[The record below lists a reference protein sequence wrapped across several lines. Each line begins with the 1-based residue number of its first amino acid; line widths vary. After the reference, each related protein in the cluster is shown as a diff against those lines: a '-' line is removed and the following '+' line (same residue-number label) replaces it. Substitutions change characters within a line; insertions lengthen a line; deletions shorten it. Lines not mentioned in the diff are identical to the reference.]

1 VTDSGVG
8 LRAILGVRDFRLLL
22 GARLTGQLG
31 DGLLQASLATFV
43 LFSPE
48 RQPTAT
54 KVAVAFAI
62 LLLPYSLVG
71 PFAGVLIDRWWRRTI
86 LVRAN
91 VLRALLVVVLAAIVG
106 HGSDDLTLA
115 VSVLVVLGVNRFI
128 LAALSAGLPHVV
140 ADRYLV
146 TGNALAP
153 TAGTVAS
160 VVGGL
165 GGVAI
170 RKAAGGGDAGS
181 VVVLLCAVA
190 AYVVASLVARLL
202 RPTALGPDDDTA
214 AETVR
219 NVAAGMVE
227 GIRHLAERRPA
238 ARAIGL
244 VMVHRVIF
252 GIAVALAVLQVR
264 GALHPDDAEAAIGA
278 LTITTGAAG
287 LGAFLGAVSTP
298 RMSRLLGA
306 VRWSALALVVGVVIG
321 AAGVATTTLAGL
333 VVEGLF
339 VGFAGQAVKVCS
351 DTIVQE
357 DVDDDRRGRV
367 FALYDVGVNVAI
379 VVGLTAAA
387 FAAPSDGRSAPIA
400 AWMGALA
407 VVGAWWALSADR
419 RDPASAYA
427 VDPRSVDAGGEDA
440 VGAADERPGDG
451 SGADVTP

>member
-1 VTDSGVG
+1 MSATSTGGGVG
-8 LRAILGVRDFRLLL
+8 LRTILGVRGFRLLL

-31 DGLLQASLATFV
+31 DGLVQSSLATFV

-48 RQPTAT
+48 RQPTAA
-54 KVAVAFAI
+54 KVALAFAI

-91 VLRALLVVVLAAIVG
+91 LLRALLVVGLAAVVFSGRDDWVLAVA
-106 HGSDDLTLA
+106 
-115 VSVLVVLGVNRFI
+115 VLVVLGVNRFI
-128 LAALSAGLPHVV
+128 LASLSAGLPHVV

-165 GGVAI
+165 AGVAI
-170 RKAAGGGDAGS
+170 RSASGGGDGGS
-181 VVVLLCAVA
+181 VVVLGCAIA
-190 AYVVASLVARLL
+190 AYVVASLIATRL
-202 RPTALGPDDDTA
+202 RPTELGPDDDTE
-214 AETVR
+214 AESVR
-219 NVAAGMVE
+219 GVARGMVE
-227 GIRHLAERRPA
+227 GLRHLRERRPA

-264 GALHPDDAEAAIGA
+264 GALHPDDPEAAIGA
-278 LTITTGAAG
+278 LTLTTAAAG

-298 RMSRLLGA
+298 RAARRFGA
-306 VRWSALALVVGVVIG
+306 VRWSAGALVVGVAIG
-321 AAGVATTTLAGL
+321 AAGVATGTLPGL
-333 VVEGLF
+333 LVEGLF

-367 FALYDVGVNVAI
+367 FSLYDVGVNVAI

-387 FAAPSDGRSAPIA
+387 FAAPADGRSVFVA
-400 AWMGALA
+400 AWMVALA
-407 VVGAWWALSADR
+407 VLGAWWALTAER
-419 RDPASAYA
+419 RDPA
-427 VDPRSVDAGGEDA
+427 RSY
-440 VGAADERPGDG
+440 AADPAGVPGDG
-451 SGADVTP
+451 

>member
-1 VTDSGVG
+1 MG
-8 LRAILGVRDFRLLL
+8 LREILGVRGFRLLL
-22 GARLTGQLG
+22 GSRLTGQLG

-48 RQPTAT
+48 RQPTAA

-62 LLLPYSLVG
+62 LLLPYSVVG

-91 VLRALLVVVLAAIVG
+91 LLRALLVVALAVVVGSGSGDLVLAI
-106 HGSDDLTLA
+106 
-115 VSVLVVLGVNRFI
+115 SVLVVLGVNRFI
-128 LAALSAGLPHVV
+128 LASLSAGLPHVV

-181 VVVLLCAVA
+181 VIVLLCAVA
-190 AYVVASLVARLL
+190 AYVLASLVATRL
-202 RPTALGPDDDTA
+202 RPTELGPDDDTE

-219 NVAAGMVE
+219 NVVAGMVE
-227 GIRHLAERRPA
+227 GVRHLSQRRPA

-244 VMVHRVIF
+244 VMVHRVVF
-252 GIAVALAVLQVR
+252 GIAVALAVIQVR

-278 LTITTGAAG
+278 LTVTTAGAG

-298 RMSRLLGA
+298 RASRYFGA

-321 AAGVATTTLAGL
+321 AIGVATATLAGL

-339 VGFAGQAVKVCS
+339 IGFAGQAVKVCS
-351 DTIVQE
+351 DTVVQE

-367 FALYDVGVNVAI
+367 FSLYDVGVNVAI
-379 VVGLTAAA
+379 VVGLTGAA
-387 FAAPSDGRSAPIA
+387 FTSPPDGRAPLISL
-400 AWMGALA
+400 WMIALA
-407 VVGAWWALSADR
+407 VVGAWWALTADR
-419 RDPASAYA
+419 RDPAQSYA
-427 VDPRSVDAGGEDA
+427 VDPSSVAPASYAPIDPPSED
-440 VGAADERPGDG
+440 PLL
-451 SGADVTP
+451 

>member
-1 VTDSGVG
+1 MSTTSTGAGVG
-8 LRAILGVRDFRLLL
+8 LRAILGVRGFRLLL
-22 GARLTGQLG
+22 GSRLTGQLG
-31 DGLLQASLATFV
+31 DGLVQSSLATFV

-48 RQPTAT
+48 RQPTAA
-54 KVAVAFAI
+54 KVALAFAI

-91 VLRALLVVVLAAIVG
+91 LLRALLVVGLAAVVFSGRDDWVLAVA
-106 HGSDDLTLA
+106 
-115 VSVLVVLGVNRFI
+115 VLVVLGVNRFI
-128 LAALSAGLPHVV
+128 LASLSAGLPHVV

-170 RKAAGGGDAGS
+170 RSAAGGGDGGS
-181 VVVLLCAVA
+181 VVVLGCAIA
-190 AYVVASLVARLL
+190 AYVVASLVATRL
-202 RPTALGPDDDTA
+202 RPTELGPDDDTE
-214 AETVR
+214 AESVR
-219 NVAAGMVE
+219 GVARGMVD
-227 GIRHLAERRPA
+227 GLRHLRERRPA

-278 LTITTGAAG
+278 LTLTTAAAG

-298 RMSRLLGA
+298 AASRRFGA
-306 VRWSALALVVGVVIG
+306 VRWSAGALVVGVAIG
-321 AAGVATTTLAGL
+321 AAGVATGTLPGL
-333 VVEGLF
+333 LVEGLF

-367 FALYDVGVNVAI
+367 FSLYDVGVNVAI

-387 FAAPSDGRSAPIA
+387 FAAPADGRSTFVA
-400 AWMGALA
+400 AWMVALA
-407 VVGAWWALSADR
+407 VLGAWWALTAER
-419 RDPASAYA
+419 RDPARSYA
-427 VDPRSVDAGGEDA
+427 ADPAGVPGED
-440 VGAADERPGDG
+440 
-451 SGADVTP
+451 

>member
-1 VTDSGVG
+1 MSIASAGGGVG
-8 LRAILGVRDFRLLL
+8 LRAILGVRGFRLLL

-31 DGLLQASLATFV
+31 DGLVQSSLATFV

-48 RQPTAT
+48 RQPTAA
-54 KVAVAFAI
+54 KVALAFAI

-91 VLRALLVVVLAAIVG
+91 LLRALLVVGLAAVVFSGRDDWVLAVA
-106 HGSDDLTLA
+106 
-115 VSVLVVLGVNRFI
+115 VLVVLGVNRFI
-128 LAALSAGLPHVV
+128 LASLSAGLPHVV

-160 VVGGL
+160 VIGGL
-165 GGVAI
+165 GGVWI
-170 RKAAGGGDAGS
+170 RSAAGGGDLGS
-181 VVVLLCAVA
+181 VVVLGCAIA
-190 AYVVASLVARLL
+190 AYVVASTVATRL
-202 RPTALGPDDDTA
+202 RPTELGPDDDTEA
-214 AETVR
+214 DSVR
-219 NVAAGMVE
+219 GVARGMVE
-227 GIRHLAERRPA
+227 GLRHLRERRPA

-252 GIAVALAVLQVR
+252 GIAVALTVLQVR
-264 GALHPDDAEAAIGA
+264 GALHPDDSEAAIGA
-278 LTITTGAAG
+278 LTLATAAAG

-298 RMSRLLGA
+298 RASRRFGA
-306 VRWSALALVVGVVIG
+306 VRWSAGALVVGVTLG
-321 AAGVATTTLAGL
+321 AAGVATGTLLGL
-333 VVEGLF
+333 LVEGLC

-367 FALYDVGVNVAI
+367 FSLYDVGVNIAI

-387 FAAPSDGRSAPIA
+387 FAAPADGRSAFVA
-400 AWMGALA
+400 AWMVALA
-407 VVGAWWALSADR
+407 VVGAWWALTAER
-419 RDPASAYA
+419 RDPAKSY
-427 VDPRSVDAGGEDA
+427 
-440 VGAADERPGDG
+440 AADPAGVPGD
-451 SGADVTP
+451 D

>member
-1 VTDSGVG
+1 MSIASTGGGVG
-8 LRAILGVRDFRLLL
+8 LRAILGVRGFRLLL
-22 GARLTGQLG
+22 GSRLTGQLG
-31 DGLLQASLATFV
+31 DGLVQSSLATFV

-48 RQPTAT
+48 RQPTAAR
-54 KVAVAFAI
+54 VALAFAI

-91 VLRALLVVVLAAIVG
+91 LLRALLVVGLAAVVFSGRDDWVLAVA
-106 HGSDDLTLA
+106 
-115 VSVLVVLGVNRFI
+115 VLVVLGVNRFI
-128 LAALSAGLPHVV
+128 LASLSAGLPHVV

-165 GGVAI
+165 AGVAI
-170 RKAAGGGDAGS
+170 RSAAGGGDLGS
-181 VVVLLCAVA
+181 VVVLACAIA
-190 AYVVASLVARLL
+190 AYVVASLVATRL
-202 RPTALGPDDDTA
+202 RPTELGPDDDTE
-214 AETVR
+214 AESVR
-219 NVAAGMVE
+219 GVVRGMVD
-227 GIRHLAERRPA
+227 GLRHLRERRPA

-264 GALHPDDAEAAIGA
+264 GALHPDDPEAAIGA
-278 LTITTGAAG
+278 LTLTTAAAG

-298 RMSRLLGA
+298 RASRRFGA
-306 VRWSALALVVGVVIG
+306 VRWSAGALV
-321 AAGVATTTLAGL
+321 AGVTLGAIGVSVGTLPGL
-333 VVEGLF
+333 LVEGLF

-367 FALYDVGVNVAI
+367 FSLYDVGVNIAI

-387 FAAPSDGRSAPIA
+387 FAAPADGRSAFVA
-400 AWMGALA
+400 AWMVALA
-407 VVGAWWALSADR
+407 VVGAWWALTAER
-419 RDPASAYA
+419 RDPA
-427 VDPRSVDAGGEDA
+427 RSY
-440 VGAADERPGDG
+440 AADPEGVPGSD
-451 SGADVTP
+451 